1 MLGTRFSSSGS
12 GSMAQR
18 RRVGRC
24 LPVPDKV
31 GQRSTALPRL
41 PLFQGVGAALWR
53 IKSIG
58 SLVAAQ
64 SHNLGDG
71 SCVIDILSCLRKRS
85 SKCGQSAAGRRS
97 IKACSKRLRPL
108 AHCRVMTSRLSRREG
123 TERFRANDSR
133 YIMPPPASAAPGQGG
148 RRLRW
153 PCCDSS
159 THSASTLSPVRIR
172 HEAQPPPR
180 CDGDVQAPWGS
191 RIATSPPSFSRRSRP
206 IAPLFFSYE
215 QGSPRRVPAGWR

>member
-1 MLGTRFSSSGS
+1 MSRRSRSISVNWARKCQQNVNSARSSALAMWRRALSGPRWHIVPDEVGWCSRWRVECGSPVPDKVGIGSAFVLGTRFSSSGS

-97 IKACSKRLRPL
+97 IKACSKQLRPL
-108 AHCRVMTSRLSRREG
+108 AHCR
-123 TERFRANDSR
+123 
-133 YIMPPPASAAPGQGG
+133 
-148 RRLRW
+148 
-153 PCCDSS
+153 
-159 THSASTLSPVRIR
+159 
-172 HEAQPPPR
+172 
-180 CDGDVQAPWGS
+180 
-191 RIATSPPSFSRRSRP
+191 
-206 IAPLFFSYE
+206 
-215 QGSPRRVPAGWR
+215 